1 MTSSFTTEAEHRGNT
16 VLISFIGD
24 LDAAAAPALYD
35 VLPVLATDTG
45 SDVLMLDLHQVSYM
59 DTPGLLLLLD
69 LHRRA
74 ECLGLRVLA
83 IGWREQPQQLM
94 ATVAGI
100 RGRGS
105 ATGERYALAG
115 FRRLIETRAE
125 HSTAAEAQAQ
135 AQVPRP
141 LVPGGASGP
150 YGTAPWAPALRGGR

>member
-1 MTSSFTTEAEHRGNT
+1 MTPSFTIEAERRGNT

-24 LDAAAAPALYD
+24 LNASAAPALYE
-35 VLPVLATDTG
+35 VLPVLADDT
-45 SDVLMLDLHQVSYM
+45 SVDVLMLDLHGVARM
-59 DTPGLLLLLD
+59 DTAGLLLLLD

-83 IGWREQPQQLM
+83 VGWREQPQQLM

-125 HSTAAEAQAQ
+125 HQHTAA
-135 AQVPRP
+135 
-141 LVPGGASGP
+141 LD
-150 YGTAPWAPALRGGR
+150 TAART